1 MQGERV
7 NILQTILGYM
17 ANGKQWDIETLLA
30 LPIKSYPHE
39 KAKQNIEGAG
49 FSILRNME
57 VCEVIHFRSTLHPP
71 MNTYKRTQWI
81 MTNFDYDKQHF
92 PSYHCIT

>member
-1 MQGERV
+1 MYARICFNKNVTAVTKKMQGERV

-71 MNTYKRTQWI
+71 MNTYKRTQ
-81 MTNFDYDKQHF
+81 
-92 PSYHCIT
+92 